1 MCLAFILTKKLN
13 FLKLRLK
20 EWNKEIFGH
29 LDSKMVDLVDKIK
42 FFDEKEQQL
51 SLSLGD
57 KIERLQVKK
66 ELFVVRNKIGI
77 FGLQRVEQHWMEGGD
92 RSTKFFH
99 SAANS
104 RRKFNAIMN
113 IVVEGELNVDDSS
126 MQGAIVHLCEKL
138 CHENFPSRPFVE
150 GISYSSISFEDAW
163 ELMEGFFRGRS
174 L

>member
-1 MCLAFILTKKLN
+1 M
-13 FLKLRLK
+13 
-20 EWNKEIFGH
+20 
-29 LDSKMVDLVDKIK
+29 
-42 FFDEKEQQL
+42 
-51 SLSLGD
+51 
-57 KIERLQVKK
+57 KK

-150 GISYSSISFEDAW
+150 GISYSSISLEMPWSLKNIFPRKKSRRPSTTYARRNSQARWFQYCLFWHCWGVFKRKVMGLFTDFHKKGLSEKNLNAT
-163 ELMEGFFRGRS
+163 FFHQ
-174 L
+174 LTA